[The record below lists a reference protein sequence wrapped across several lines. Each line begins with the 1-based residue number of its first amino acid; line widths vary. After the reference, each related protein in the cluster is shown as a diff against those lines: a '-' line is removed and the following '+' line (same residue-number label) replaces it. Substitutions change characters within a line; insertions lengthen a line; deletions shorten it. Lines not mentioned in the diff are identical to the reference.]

1 MFKRRAKPVESAS
14 GKTGRRAG
22 QSAREKQQKLA
33 SAAPIRTWLARFLNI
48 PTNERAWRIGAEGE
62 ELVGASLDQLRSQG
76 WHVEHDVRIGA
87 RGANVDHLVI
97 GPPGVIAINTKAV
110 SGPVTVAGPNLYVN
124 DFPTDFIEKQEYE
137 AQRVRNCLVEAT
149 RRRSLWV
156 QGLIVFV
163 RERPFVQ
170 APPRNVGVLH
180 ISELLP
186 VLLARPAKLEASE
199 VAELV
204 RAAQRNETWR
214 Q

>member
-1 MFKRRAKPVESAS
+1 MFKRRSKPVAS
-14 GKTGRRAG
+14 TSGSTGRRAG
-22 QSAREKQQKLA
+22 QSAREKQRELA
-33 SAAPIRTWLARFLNI
+33 SAAPIRTWLARLLNI

-62 ELVGASLDQLRSQG
+62 ELVGASLDPLRSHG
-76 WHVEHDVRIGA
+76 WYVEHDVRIGA

-110 SGPVTVAGPNLYVN
+110 SGAVTVAGPNLYVN
-124 DFPTDFIEKQEYE
+124 GFPTDFIEKQECE
-137 AQRVRNCLVEAT
+137 AQRVRSCLIEAT

-156 QGLIVFV
+156 QGLLVFV
-163 RERPFVQ
+163 RERPVIK
-170 APPRNVGVLH
+170 ATPRHVGILH

-186 VLLARPAKLEASE
+186 VLQALPSKLEARE